1 MIMAKISFKKIFIT
15 VVIVL
20 VCVVGFVFYYQ
31 NEQKQQQ
38 HSSALF
44 ACQQS
49 QQSVQINK
57 AYYEKLAKKPVM
69 VPIQSCSVQQTTAE
83 LQKATNANTQT
94 INKLNQEMEKIEK

>member
-20 VCVVGFVFYYQ
+20 VCVIGFVFYYQ
-31 NEQKQQQ
+31 NEQKQQ

-49 QQSVQINK
+49 QQSIQINK

-69 VPIQSCSVQQTTAE
+69 VPVQSCSVQQTTAE

-94 INKLNQEMEKIEK
+94 INKLNQETEKIEK

>member
-1 MIMAKISFKKIFIT
+1 MIMAKISLKKIFIT

-31 NEQKQQQ
+31 NEQKQQ

-69 VPIQSCSVQQTTAE
+69 VSVQSCSVQQTTEE